1 LLGSANGKKNS
12 NETKVRDT
20 ESTGEAKLKE
30 LSENDFVVGEIEGRN
45 GDWKRKTTRS
55 EYPLLLTGGA

>member
-30 LSENDFVVGEIEGRN
+30 LSENDFVVGGIEGRN
-45 GDWKRKTTRS
+45 GDW
-55 EYPLLLTGGA
+55 EAQNY